1 MSIKGEQQALFIA
14 LDARLQLFERVFGYK
29 ERPLHRAVVSPEPD
43 RTSGLIKDSALV
55 WEIEHWP
62 QRLLQSALEI
72 QHFRRPSESR
82 THQ

>member
-1 MSIKGEQQALFIA
+1 
-14 LDARLQLFERVFGYK
+14 
-29 ERPLHRAVVSPEPD
+29 
-43 RTSGLIKDSALV
+43 LIKDSARV